1 MIVGMG
7 IVLGVLF
14 GLMLLAVVAVVMN
27 VCRYLLNCMLTNLRK
42 FKVKL
47 LKCLII
53 IHSVWN
59 SLKNKQSE

>member
-27 VCRYLLNCMLTNLRK
+27 VCRY
-42 FKVKL
+42 FVKVYTYECEKL
-47 LKCLII
+47 
-53 IHSVWN
+53 
-59 SLKNKQSE
+59 